1 MSDSQSQFDPLRFT
15 DAEIDVLGRTAD
27 ALSAWIGKP
36 VLAQVVDSLETGYEW
51 VLFAVPLLPNQDAS
65 DITVVQ
71 VGGAGARLIGNKG
84 GLVVADGDIYDCEYL
99 WAVQLSDIEGIRF
112 IKIDSDGEEVA
123 WTNDLTEIVP
133 FDLSEVS
140 PADADFSDETDTD
153 NEGDDDFPYES
164 HKPGQPR
171 KPTLH

>member
-1 MSDSQSQFDPLRFT
+1 MSKSSRFDPLRFT
-15 DAEIDVLGRTAD
+15 ETELDMLGRTAD

-51 VLFAVPLLPNQDAS
+51 VLFAIPLLPNQEAN

-71 VGGAGARLIGNKG
+71 VGGPDARLVGNRG
-84 GLVVADGDIYDCEYL
+84 GLPIAGDDIYDCAYL
-99 WAVQLSDIEGIRF
+99 WAVQLSDIKGIRF
-112 IKIDSDGEEVA
+112 IKIDAEGEEVA

-140 PADADFSDETDTD
+140 QHDIDFSD
-153 NEGDDDFPYES
+153 DDDDDGGFGFDTRSYS
-164 HKPGQPR
+164 AMGS
-171 KPTLH
+171 TMLH